1 MECNK
6 TCAWGCCDS
15 EEKKN
20 CKKCKFLPIF
30 FLKEPRN
37 EGIFTGCIWH
47 HDIRHYQNHLTHEL
61 HLYHM
66 SEIRTHLS
74 GSQGR

>member
-30 FLKEPRN
+30 FSKNLGTREFSQVVIN
-37 EGIFTGCIWH
+37 TMIFASIKTIPH
-47 HDIRHYQNHLTHEL
+47 MTFI
-61 HLYHM
+61 LYHM
-66 SEIRTHLS
+66 SEIRTHS
-74 GSQGR
+74 S